1 MRREDEL
8 EREIE
13 VLRNRLSRLTEA
25 SLRITESLDLD
36 DVLQGVL
43 DSARLLT
50 HARYGVMTLH
60 DDGGQ
65 VQDFLSSG
73 MTSGESGRLWDM
85 PERWRLYEYLG
96 SITHPLRVSDL
107 VDHLRSAGLPEFPR
121 PLEAGPVVSF
131 LAAPVIHQGERVGN
145 IYLAEKGH
153 GEEFTQGD
161 EKTLVMFASHAAMA
175 IANARRHQDERQA
188 RADLETLID
197 TSPVGVVV
205 FDAETGV
212 PKSLN
217 REAHRLVDV
226 LRDPD
231 QSPEMLLK
239 VLTFRRAD
247 GREVS
252 LQEFPMA
259 DLLRID
265 EKVRSE
271 EIVMWVPDGRS
282 VTVLLNATPILSD
295 EGVVQS
301 VVVTMQDMAAVE
313 ELERLRAEFLAT
325 VSHELRTPLTSIK
338 GSITTLLD
346 ASATLVPAEI
356 RQFHRIID
364 SQTDRMRELISDLL
378 DVARMD
384 SGTLSISP
392 EPTDLAMIA
401 EEARK
406 VFLSGEFRNT
416 LDIDLPQGLPW
427 VMADRLRIVQVV
439 NNILANAARHSGESS
454 VIHVTAVR
462 EGLHVAISVAD
473 EGRGV
478 SAEHLPYLFKRFT
491 RIEGDDR
498 RNDLEET
505 GLGLSICKGIV
516 EAHGGRIWA
525 ESDGPGQGARFTFT
539 IPVADGLAASAVG
552 GLDLLTAPSL
562 HQAEEG
568 QVRILVVEDDP
579 QALRYARDIISRA
592 GYVPVAT
599 ANPEEALGLVEDRTH
614 HLVLLDLVLPGID
627 GIDLMKAIRD
637 KADVPVIFLSAYGRD
652 EVVAKALE
660 MGAADYIVK
669 PFSPTELVAR
679 IRAALRNRA
688 AYEPSEPFV
697 LADLAIDYADR
708 SVTLAGSPVQL
719 IAIEYRMLVELSV
732 NAGRTLTYEQL
743 LQRVWRLEGPRD
755 LRPMRTVVS
764 SLRRKLGDDADNPTY
779 IFTEPASATG
789 WRRVRRRGKVQDNA
803 TRLGHTGSQAQDPV
817 GSHGGV
823 LVQYV

>member
-1 MRREDEL
+1 MGREDDL

-25 SLRITESLDLD
+25 SLRITESLNFDE
-36 DVLQGVL
+36 VLQGVL
-43 DSARLLT
+43 DSARLVT
-50 HARYGVMTLH
+50 HARYGVLTLH
-60 DDGGQ
+60 DEGGQ
-65 VQDFLSSG
+65 VQEFLSSG
-73 MTSGESGRLWDM
+73 MTSEESGRLWDM
-85 PERWRLYEYLG
+85 PGGRLLYEYLG
-96 SITHPLRVSDL
+96 SISQPLRVSD
-107 VDHLRSAGLPEFPR
+107 VANYLRSARLPEFPA
-121 PLEAGPVVSF
+121 PLEAGIVVPF
-131 LAAPVIHQGERVGN
+131 LASPVLHQGERVGN
-145 IYLAEKGH
+145 IYLAEKEH
-153 GEEFTQGD
+153 GEEFTQED

-188 RADLETLID
+188 RTDLETLID

-217 REAHRLVDV
+217 REAHRVVDV

-231 QSPEMLLK
+231 QSPEMLLE

-265 EKVRSE
+265 ETVRSE

-282 VTVLLNATPILSD
+282 VRILLNATPILSD
-295 EGVVQS
+295 EGAVQS

-346 ASATLVPAEI
+346 ASGTLNPAEI
-356 RQFHRIID
+356 HQFHRIID
-364 SQTDRMRELISDLL
+364 TQTDRMRELISDLL
-378 DVARMD
+378 DVARID

-392 EPTDLAMIA
+392 EPTDLAILA

-416 LDIDLPQGLPW
+416 LNIEIPQGLPW
-427 VMADRLRIVQVV
+427 IMADRLRIVQVV
-439 NNILANAARHSGESS
+439 NNLLANAARHSGESS
-454 VIHVTAVR
+454 IIHVTAVR
-462 EGLHVAISVAD
+462 EGMHVAVSVAD
-473 EGRGV
+473 EGMGV
-478 SAEHLPYLFKRFT
+478 SAEHLPYLFRKFT

-539 IPVADGLAASAVG
+539 IPVAEELSASAVG
-552 GLDLLTAPSL
+552 SPDLRTAHS
-562 HQAEEG
+562 HREADEG

-579 QALRYARDIISRA
+579 QALRYARDIISQA

-599 ANPEEALGLVEDRTH
+599 VNPGEALILVEDRSYD
-614 HLVLLDLVLPGID
+614 LVLLDLVLPGID
-627 GIDLMKAIRD
+627 GIDLMKAIRE
-637 KADVPVIFLSAYGRD
+637 KVDVPVIFLSAYGRD

-688 AYEPSEPFV
+688 AYEPSEPF
-697 LADLAIDYADR
+697 LLGDLVIDYAER
-708 SVTLAGSPVQL
+708 SATIAGKPVQL
-719 IAIEYRMLVELSV
+719 IAIEYRMLAVLSA
-732 NAGRTLTYEQL
+732 NAGRTVPYEQL
-743 LQRVWRLEGPRD
+743 LQRVWRSEGLGD

-779 IFTEPASATG
+779 IFTEPRIGYRMA
-789 WRRVRRRGKVQDNA
+789 RGKE
-803 TRLGHTGSQAQDPV
+803 
-817 GSHGGV
+817 
-823 LVQYV
+823 

>member
-1 MRREDEL
+1 MGKEDEL
-8 EREIE
+8 ERQIE

-73 MTSGESGRLWDM
+73 MTSEESGRLWDM

-96 SITHPLRVSDL
+96 SISQPLRVSD
-107 VDHLRSAGLPEFPR
+107 VANYLRSAHLPEFPA
-121 PLEAGPVVSF
+121 PLEAGIVVPF
-131 LAAPVIHQGERVGN
+131 LASPVLHQGERVGN

-153 GEEFTQGD
+153 GEEFTQED

-175 IANARRHQDERQA
+175 IANARRHQDERQG

-217 REAHRLVDV
+217 REARRIVDV

-231 QSPEMLLK
+231 QSPEMLLE

-259 DLLRID
+259 DLLRKD
-265 EKVRSE
+265 ETVRSE

-346 ASATLVPAEI
+346 ASGTLNPAEI
-356 RQFHRIID
+356 HQFHRIID
-364 SQTDRMRELISDLL
+364 TQTDRMRELISDLL
-378 DVARMD
+378 DVARID

-392 EPTDLAMIA
+392 EPTDLAILA

-406 VFLSGEFRNT
+406 VFLSGEFSNT
-416 LDIDLPQGLPW
+416 LKIDLPQGLPW
-427 VMADRLRIVQVV
+427 IMADRLRIVQVV
-439 NNILANAARHSGESS
+439 NNLLDNAARHSGESS
-454 VIHVTAVR
+454 IIHVTAVR
-462 EGLHVAISVAD
+462 EGMHVAVSVAD
-473 EGRGV
+473 EGMGV
-478 SAEHLPYLFKRFT
+478 SAEHLPYLFRRFT
-491 RIEGDDR
+491 HIEGDER
-498 RNDLEET
+498 RKDLEET

-539 IPVADGLAASAVG
+539 IPVAEELAASALG
-552 GLDLLTAPSL
+552 IPDLSIADSPGE
-562 HQAEEG
+562 AEDG

-579 QALRYARDIISRA
+579 QALRYARDIIAKA

-599 ANPEEALGLVEDRTH
+599 VNPGEALILVKDRSYD
-614 HLVLLDLVLPGID
+614 LVLLDLVLPGID

-660 MGAADYIVK
+660 MGAVDYVVK

-688 AYEPSEPFV
+688 VYEPSEPF
-697 LADLAIDYADR
+697 LLGDLAIDYAER
-708 SVTLAGSPVQL
+708 SVTLAGKPVQL
-719 IAIEYRMLVELSV
+719 IAIEYRMLAVLST
-732 NAGRTLTYEQL
+732 NAGRTLPYEQL
-743 LQRVWRLEGPRD
+743 LQRVWRSEGLGD

-779 IFTEPASATG
+779 IFTEPRIGYRMA
-789 WRRVRRRGKVQDNA
+789 RPKE
-803 TRLGHTGSQAQDPV
+803 
-817 GSHGGV
+817 
-823 LVQYV
+823 

>member
-1 MRREDEL
+1 MGREDEL

-25 SLRITESLDLD
+25 SLRITESLNFDE
-36 DVLQGVL
+36 VLQGVL
-43 DSARLLT
+43 DSARLVT
-50 HARYGVMTLH
+50 HARYGVLTLH
-60 DDGGQ
+60 DEGGQ
-65 VQDFLSSG
+65 VQEFLSSG
-73 MTSGESGRLWDM
+73 MTSEESGRLWDM
-85 PERWRLYEYLG
+85 PGGRLLYEYLG
-96 SITHPLRVSDL
+96 SISQPLRVSD
-107 VDHLRSAGLPEFPR
+107 VANYLRSARLPEFPA
-121 PLEAGPVVSF
+121 PLEAGIVVPF
-131 LAAPVIHQGERVGN
+131 LASPVLHQGERVGN
-145 IYLAEKGH
+145 IYLAEKEH
-153 GEEFTQGD
+153 GEEFTQED

-188 RADLETLID
+188 RTDLETLID

-217 REAHRLVDV
+217 REAHRVVDV

-231 QSPEMLLK
+231 QSPEMLLE

-265 EKVRSE
+265 ETVRSE

-282 VTVLLNATPILSD
+282 VRILLNATPILSD
-295 EGVVQS
+295 EGAVQS

-346 ASATLVPAEI
+346 ASGTLNPAEI
-356 RQFHRIID
+356 HQFHRIID
-364 SQTDRMRELISDLL
+364 TQTDRMRELISDLL
-378 DVARMD
+378 DVARID

-392 EPTDLAMIA
+392 EPTDLAILA

-416 LDIDLPQGLPW
+416 LNIEIPQGLPW
-427 VMADRLRIVQVV
+427 IMADRLRIVQVV
-439 NNILANAARHSGESS
+439 NNLLANAARHSGESS
-454 VIHVTAVR
+454 IIHVTAVR
-462 EGLHVAISVAD
+462 EGMHVAVSVAD
-473 EGRGV
+473 EGMGV
-478 SAEHLPYLFKRFT
+478 SAEHLPYLFRKFT

-539 IPVADGLAASAVG
+539 IPVAEELSASAVG
-552 GLDLLTAPSL
+552 SPDLRTAHS
-562 HQAEEG
+562 HREADEG

-579 QALRYARDIISRA
+579 QALRYARDIISQA

-599 ANPEEALGLVEDRTH
+599 VNPGEALILVEDRSYD
-614 HLVLLDLVLPGID
+614 LVLLDLVLPGID
-627 GIDLMKAIRD
+627 GIDLMKAIRE
-637 KADVPVIFLSAYGRD
+637 KVDVPVIFLSAYGRD

-688 AYEPSEPFV
+688 AYEPSEPF
-697 LADLAIDYADR
+697 LLGDLVIDYAER
-708 SVTLAGSPVQL
+708 SATIAGKPVQL
-719 IAIEYRMLVELSV
+719 IAIEYRMLAVLSA
-732 NAGRTLTYEQL
+732 NAGRTVPYEQL
-743 LQRVWRLEGPRD
+743 LQRVWRSEGLGD

-779 IFTEPASATG
+779 IFTEPRIGYRMA
-789 WRRVRRRGKVQDNA
+789 RGKE
-803 TRLGHTGSQAQDPV
+803 
-817 GSHGGV
+817 
-823 LVQYV
+823 

>member
-1 MRREDEL
+1 MRKEDEL

-73 MTSGESGRLWDM
+73 MTSEESGRLWDM

-96 SITHPLRVSDL
+96 SITRPLRVSDF
-107 VDHLRSAGLPEFPR
+107 VDHVRSAGLPEIPR

-131 LAAPVIHQGERVGN
+131 LAAPVLHQGERIGN

-153 GEEFTQGD
+153 GEEFTQED
-161 EKTLVMFASHAAMA
+161 EETLVIFASQAAMVV
-175 IANARRHQDERQA
+175 ANARRYRDERQA
-188 RADLETLID
+188 RTDLEVLID

-205 FDAETGV
+205 FDARSGAPMSFNQEARRIV
-212 PKSLN
+212 DSL
-217 REAHRLVDV
+217 RE
-226 LRDPD
+226 PD
-231 QSPEMLLK
+231 QPPEQVLE
-239 VLTFRRAD
+239 VLTFRRED

-252 LQEFPMA
+252 LQDFPLA
-259 DLLRID
+259 KAFTAG
-265 EKVRSE
+265 ETVRAE
-271 EIVMWVPDGRS
+271 EIVLRVPDGRS
-282 VTVLLNATPILSD
+282 VTALINATPILSE
-295 EGVVQS
+295 EGDVAS
-301 VVVTMQDMAAVE
+301 CVVTLQDMTPLE
-313 ELERLRAEFLAT
+313 DLERLRAEFLAT

-346 ASATLVPAEI
+346 ASATLNPAEI
-356 RQFHRIID
+356 QQFHRIID

-378 DVARMD
+378 DVARID

-392 EPTDLAMIA
+392 EPTDLAILA

-416 LDIDLPQGLPW
+416 LDIDLAQGLPW

-439 NNILANAARHSGESS
+439 NNLLANAARHSGESS

-462 EGLHVAISVAD
+462 EGLNVAVSVAD

-478 SAEHLPYLFKRFT
+478 SAEHLPYLFRKFT

-498 RNDLEET
+498 RNDFEET

-525 ESDGPGQGARFTFT
+525 ESDGPGKGARFTFT
-539 IPVADGLAASAVG
+539 IPVADELAASAVG

-562 HQAEEG
+562 RQAEEG

-599 ANPEEALGLVEDRTH
+599 GNPEEALGLVEDRTH

-697 LADLAIDYADR
+697 LADLSIDYADR
-708 SVTLAGSPVQL
+708 SVTIAGSPVQL

-779 IFTEPASATG
+779 IFTEPRIGYRMA
-789 WRRVRRRGKVQDNA
+789 RGK
-803 TRLGHTGSQAQDPV
+803 P
-817 GSHGGV
+817 
-823 LVQYV
+823 